1 MAAGAAGA
9 SAAAAAKR
17 RRLHEEEE
25 MTPYS
30 QEELQGWEFKI
41 VRANTNVFGKPEM
54 LNKLIQEEAQA
65 GWIMVEKFDDS
76 RVRFKRPVSAR
87 QNDSQLPSDVNP
99 YRTHYGMSP
108 IRFTLLIL
116 VVVLFGV
123 CIMMT
128 IIFAFTG
135 MFVGSGLTR

>member
-9 SAAAAAKR
+9 TAAAAAER
-17 RRLHEEEE
+17 RRLQEEEE
-25 MTPYS
+25 MTTYS

-41 VRANTNVFGKPEM
+41 VRANTSVFGKSAE

-87 QNDSQLPSDVNP
+87 EKDAQLPADVNP

-108 IRFTLLIL
+108 LRFTLLIL
-116 VVVLFGV
+116 VAVLLGV
-123 CIMMT
+123 CAFMT
-128 IIFAFTG
+128 IIF
-135 MFVGSGLTR
+135 GLTGTIFGSVLNR